1 MIAESIGFVLR
12 NLPAFLLVIAL
23 VVAAFHRGRWST
35 PERFLSW
42 LLLLPVGVTAL
53 WAAVFHLFFPS
64 VAAADIGWQV
74 SPFQFEV
81 GMADLAIGATAC
93 RVVLVQPPVQGGSGL
108 DVVDLPDGRCR
119 WPRSSDARDGQF
131 RTRQRGRP
139 VFHGRNLSRAG
150 YCAAGSG
157 MAALPGWNA
166 AAEERLDSR
175 LLRHASREDVD
186 GWAKPNHDECGR
198 VSSGAPARSFRAR
211 PRSSSAC
218 HRLACAPGPA
228 PCRVR

>member
-1 MIAESIGFVLR
+1 VIAESIGFVLR

-93 RVVLVQPPVQGGSGL
+93 ASFWCSLPFKAAAVWTSSIFLMGDAVGHVHQMLATGNFAPGNAGVPFFMDAICPVLAIAL
-108 DVVDLPDGRCR
+108 LAAAWR
-119 WPRSSDARDGQF
+119 
-131 RTRQRGRP
+131 
-139 VFHGRNLSRAG
+139 HYRAG
-150 YCAAGSG
+150 
-157 MAALPGWNA
+157 MQ
-166 AAEERLDSR
+166 
-175 LLRHASREDVD
+175 LR
-186 GWAKPNHDECGR
+186 
-198 VSSGAPARSFRAR
+198 RS
-211 PRSSSAC
+211 
-218 HRLACAPGPA
+218 
-228 PCRVR
+228 V